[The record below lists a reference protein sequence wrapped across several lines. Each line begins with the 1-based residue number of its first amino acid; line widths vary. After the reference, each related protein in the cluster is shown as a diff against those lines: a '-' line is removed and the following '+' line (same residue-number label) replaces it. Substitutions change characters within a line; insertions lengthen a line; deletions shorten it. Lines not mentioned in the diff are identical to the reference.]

1 MKKIVTFACAIMTT
15 GILLTGCADL
25 KEFAGDSIDS
35 IGGKISE
42 TVDDVGQALG
52 LNEPTQIPTAAPKPK
67 KQYEVAPPKA
77 TRTPEEE
84 EVYQKECEE
93 IANKAKEAIANKGK
107 ATPVPTKTDDKKDG
121 KKDKNKDKD
130 KATPTP
136 IPTESSTEPTAE
148 PTAEPTKEPASTPT
162 PKPTEAPEITPGGGV
177 ADW

>member
-1 MKKIVTFACAIMTT
+1 MRKIVTFACAIMTT

-52 LNEPTQIPTAAPKPK
+52 FNEPTQIPTAAPKPK
-67 KQYEVAPPKA
+67 KQYEFAPPKA

-84 EVYQKECEE
+84 EAYQKECEE

-107 ATPVPTKTDDKKDG
+107 TTPAPTKTDDKKDG

-148 PTAEPTKEPASTPT
+148 PTAEPTKEPTSTPT